1 MWLFSESRSIP
12 KSELSAPLLEEAQ
25 ELGLGSLSHAQV
37 VVLTQD
43 SLSYLGLLTGPFEGL
58 FVWGHVGEKAMGRI
72 TAVT

>member
-12 KSELSAPLLEEAQ
+12 KSELSAPLPEEAQ
-25 ELGLGSLSHAQV
+25 EPGLGSLSHAQA

-43 SLSYLGLLTGPFEGL
+43 SLSYTGPFEGL
-58 FVWGHVGEKAMGRI
+58 FVWGHVVEKAMGRI